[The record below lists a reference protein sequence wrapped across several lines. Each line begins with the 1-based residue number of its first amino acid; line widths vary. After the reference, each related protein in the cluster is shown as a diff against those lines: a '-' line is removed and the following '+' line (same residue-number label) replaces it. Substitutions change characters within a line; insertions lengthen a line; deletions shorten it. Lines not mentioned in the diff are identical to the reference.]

1 MYFVMRKD
9 DFYFCISLDDI
20 LDVVSFLQESGIV
33 KQHPIEKAKSAR
45 EEAVTALSNEKIKP
59 KENNFPLYSFTGDII
74 EAEMAEDGD
83 I

>member
-1 MYFVMRKD
+1 MKKD

-45 EEAVTALSNEKIKP
+45 EDAVTALSNEKIEP

>member
-20 LDVVSFLQESGIV
+20 LDVVSFLQESGIL
-33 KQHPIEKAKSAR
+33 KQHPIEKAKNAR
-45 EEAVTALSNEKIKP
+45 EEAVEALSNEEIKP